1 MAKVTADLAHQ
12 SLITCI
18 AFLAMSA
25 IKARSEGA
33 ITHGLF
39 KLLPSLLSADLVL
52 SVQDEVNGF
61 RATVTI
67 SEGLALSK
75 AIRELFLAG
84 NKATFSGN
92 RIDAA
97 VFLTVFIAIE
107 EAINTEFDV
116 FNVSHG

>member
-1 MAKVTADLAHQ
+1 
-12 SLITCI
+12 
-18 AFLAMSA
+18 MSA

-39 KLLPSLLSADLVL
+39 KLLPCLLSADLVL

-67 SEGLALSK
+67 PERLALSK
-75 AIRELFLAG
+75 AIRELFFAS
-84 NKATFSGN
+84 NKANLRGN
-92 RIDAA
+92 GIDAT

-107 EAINTEFDV
+107 VAINTKFDV
-116 FNVSHG
+116 F